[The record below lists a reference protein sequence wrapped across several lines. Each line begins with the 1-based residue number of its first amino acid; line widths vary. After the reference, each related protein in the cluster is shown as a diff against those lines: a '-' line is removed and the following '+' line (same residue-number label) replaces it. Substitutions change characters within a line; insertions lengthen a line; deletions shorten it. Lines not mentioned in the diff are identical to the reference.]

1 MSKVSIPTNSSSSA
15 FCCNIKRLQEEV
27 TQETTKLDDILRS
40 LCRYYAEIKTKRQL
54 GLNVPAGFRSST
66 SLQKMYKN
74 FTPPHR
80 SDQLAPLDIGLE
92 INQSSST
99 PLSCD
104 INDDLPLVDSTTN
117 LSNQPSSVPLIR
129 SVDKVSS
136 SLPATI
142 TMTEDYIRSCV
153 GFRGI
158 DLLKKHMSTLYQ
170 DTVKIDNLPQDAVL
184 DAGGTATLQKK
195 CRNTTPVP
203 RPLAFGDVFH
213 VDIVFGPEVSIG
225 NIHYGLL
232 FTDRFSRM
240 TYLYPLQNLMS
251 DIKRQFEFFFA
262 HLGVI
267 PKRIISDFDTKL
279 IGGSAREYLNSL
291 LIHVNAAPANC
302 QDKNGLAE
310 RHWQTMVAMARNWLV
325 SSELPPTFWFYAV
338 RRAAEVCN
346 YFPFHLEDG
355 SFTTPFELAHG
366 SKPDLRVLFKPFS
379 LAAVKCDRIGNEHLG
394 KFDSQSIP
402 MITLGRCPHSD
413 GLQFYNPVNHTFVSS
428 IDYRLQSNVTS
439 GTRFGYKYQ
448 PGTFFYRLDETNAI
462 FSPKFQLESNVLV
475 HMHSPPHHAK
485 VIGIP
490 SYDHPDIYTVAFA
503 DGSIAEYSDTSGIL
517 EAILDI
523 SIITPPS
530 ILPDWIQGGATAT
543 LFLPNMSKPRHGRL
557 HVDSDNNWSFSPGTS
572 TDITKHIPLPD
583 LLANGRTLLENAQLF
598 RGHTKFRRVYQACN
612 QLHLRTCILRHV
624 SAHGL
629 TSLVAPTS
637 LKQHEKMSST
647 DREIWNAAYD

>member
-1 MSKVSIPTNSSSSA
+1 
-15 FCCNIKRLQEEV
+15 
-27 TQETTKLDDILRS
+27 
-40 LCRYYAEIKTKRQL
+40 
-54 GLNVPAGFRSST
+54 
-66 SLQKMYKN
+66 
-74 FTPPHR
+74 
-80 SDQLAPLDIGLE
+80 
-92 INQSSST
+92 
-99 PLSCD
+99 
-104 INDDLPLVDSTTN
+104 
-117 LSNQPSSVPLIR
+117 
-129 SVDKVSS
+129 
-136 SLPATI
+136 
-142 TMTEDYIRSCV
+142 
-153 GFRGI
+153 
-158 DLLKKHMSTLYQ
+158 
-170 DTVKIDNLPQDAVL
+170 
-184 DAGGTATLQKK
+184 
-195 CRNTTPVP
+195 
-203 RPLAFGDVFH
+203 
-213 VDIVFGPEVSIG
+213 
-225 NIHYGLL
+225 
-232 FTDRFSRM
+232 
-240 TYLYPLQNLMS
+240 
-251 DIKRQFEFFFA
+251 
-262 HLGVI
+262 
-267 PKRIISDFDTKL
+267 
-279 IGGSAREYLNSL
+279 
-291 LIHVNAAPANC
+291 
-302 QDKNGLAE
+302 
-310 RHWQTMVAMARNWLV
+310 
-325 SSELPPTFWFYAV
+325 
-338 RRAAEVCN
+338 
-346 YFPFHLEDG
+346 
-355 SFTTPFELAHG
+355 
-366 SKPDLRVLFKPFS
+366 VLFKPFS
-379 LAAVKCDRIGNEHLG
+379 LAAVKRDRIGNDHLG

-517 EAILDI
+517 EAIPDI
-523 SIITPPS
+523 SVITPPS

-598 RGHTKFRRVYQACN
+598 RGHTKFRRVYQARN
-612 QLHLRTCILRHV
+612 QLNLRTCILRHV

-647 DREIWNAAYD
+647 DREIWNAAYDEEFDGLNSLPTWEIISESQYKQLCKGMKALPTMALATIKYDEQNCPKRAKYRLLVLGNLDPHHWTRESTAAPVMSQMEL